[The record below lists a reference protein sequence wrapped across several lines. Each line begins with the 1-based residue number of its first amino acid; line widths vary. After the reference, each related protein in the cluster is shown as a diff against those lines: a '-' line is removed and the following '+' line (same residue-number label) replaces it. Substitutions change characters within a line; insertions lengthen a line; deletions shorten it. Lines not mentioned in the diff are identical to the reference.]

1 MIFRRLIIM
10 VWFKMVSE
18 EYDTDLVSIIIPAHN
33 NQNSLQ
39 KSIESVVNQSY
50 RNIEVLIV
58 ENGSTDNT
66 YRIAKK
72 FARRYSRIKVF
83 RTEKRGVSNARN
95 IGLDKAKGDII
106 GFCDADDF
114 YEPEIVQSV
123 VDTIKREGSQ
133 IVVCGIR
140 KVLHGKKSCE
150 CILKCSE
157 MWSKEKFIV
166 KVLVDHN
173 VMGSVWNKFFKSEL
187 AKRYRF
193 NPSLTLCE
201 DTHYCVSLA
210 GGIKGRISYIKKIG
224 YNYCE
229 NNSSATN
236 NIQNHFLDNKS
247 AYILAMEEIEKTCIL
262 TKSEYRALAAA
273 KVKLGLDICCLL
285 RSKNGEV
292 SKLDWEK
299 IRSAKNEVTR
309 NIIEYICCKEI
320 PVTYKI
326 KKLIRW
332 IMYN

>member
-1 MIFRRLIIM
+1 M

-39 KSIESVVNQSY
+39 KSIESIVNQSY

-66 YRIAKK
+66 YRVAKE
-72 FARRYSRIKVF
+72 FAQRYSRIKVF

-95 IGLDKAKGDII
+95 IGLDKAMGGII

-114 YEPEIVQSV
+114 YEPEIVRSV
-123 VDTIKREGSQ
+123 VDTIKKERSQ

-150 CILKCSE
+150 CIIKGSE
-157 MWSKEKFIV
+157 EWSKETFIV

-173 VMGSVWNKFFKSEL
+173 VMGSVCNKFFKSEL
-187 AKRYRF
+187 AKGHRF

-210 GGIKGRISYIKKIG
+210 GAIEGRINYIKKIG
-224 YNYCE
+224 YNYYK

-236 NIQNHFLDNKS
+236 NIQNHFLGDKS
-247 AYILAMEEIEKTCIL
+247 AYIVAMEEIEKTCIL
-262 TKSEYRALAAA
+262 TKREYRALAAA
-273 KVKLGLDICCLL
+273 KAKLGLDICCLL
-285 RSKNGEV
+285 RNKDGKL

-299 IRSAKNEVTR
+299 IRNARNEVTK

-320 PVTYKI
+320 PVTYRI
-326 KKLIRW
+326 KKLIQW
-332 IMYN
+332 IMYK